1 MLLPL
6 YLRLRSV
13 LGAGGSAARKW
24 KNTPMRVSILSDKG
38 LAEKRIS
45 GMIPAQR
52 FDGQT
57 DVVWTHP
64 SAAYLVV

>member
-1 MLLPL
+1 
-6 YLRLRSV
+6 
-13 LGAGGSAARKW
+13 
-24 KNTPMRVSILSDKG
+24 MRVSILSDKG